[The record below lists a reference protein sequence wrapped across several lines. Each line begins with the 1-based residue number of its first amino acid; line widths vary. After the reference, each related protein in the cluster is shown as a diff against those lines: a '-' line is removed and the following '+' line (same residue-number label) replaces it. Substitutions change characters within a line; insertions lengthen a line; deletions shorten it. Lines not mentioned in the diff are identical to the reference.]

1 MGARINKSD
10 NDKRSSDVISAI
22 FKSVN
27 KIRKFIDHF
36 FWSLVKRI
44 YMKLKSFKYNFIPW
58 HHKFFEYLSSVY
70 KFVVGYWKSPIMGQL
85 LLMITLKNCI

>member
-36 FWSLVKRI
+36 FWSLVKRL
-44 YMKLKSFKYNFIPW
+44 YMKLKYFKYNFIP
-58 HHKFFEYLSSVY
+58 
-70 KFVVGYWKSPIMGQL
+70 
-85 LLMITLKNCI
+85 